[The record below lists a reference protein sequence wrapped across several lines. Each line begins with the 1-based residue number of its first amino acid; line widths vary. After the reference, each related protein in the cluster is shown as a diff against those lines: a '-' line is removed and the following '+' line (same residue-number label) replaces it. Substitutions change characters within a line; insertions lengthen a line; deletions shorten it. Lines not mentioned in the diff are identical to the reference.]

1 MAPFDDFEVVVP
13 ASTANMGPG
22 FDSLGMALNLFLR
35 LRFSHQD
42 RMEIVLRG
50 DQWKG
55 VPADG
60 RNLVIRVMRE
70 AFRRMGRKLPPFR
83 LEMESD
89 IPLMRGLGSSAAAV
103 VGGLL
108 AANHLLGG
116 PFSKEEILLE
126 ATRRE
131 GHPDNAAASLFGG
144 VVICSWDGE
153 RVYHVQGDP
162 PPLHVVTAVPSFS
175 LSTEQARKVL
185 PKSLPHPLAVLASSR
200 ANLLTAALLTGKWE
214 LLEVAMEDWFHQP
227 YRFPLVPGME
237 EVLADSRRHGA
248 LGVALSGAGPTLIAF
263 TREPERVGRFMKGV
277 FARHGISVRILSL
290 LPFAEGAT
298 VRLTI
303 GMGRSKFMG
312 NTEGVET

>member
-1 MAPFDDFEVVVP
+1 MEFNDFEVVVP

-35 LRFSHQD
+35 LRFSQQE
-42 RMEIVLRG
+42 RMEILLRG
-50 DQWKG
+50 DHWGG
-55 VPADG
+55 VPTDG
-60 RNLVIRVMRE
+60 RNLVVRVMRE
-70 AFRRMGRKLPPFR
+70 AFRRMGRTMPSFR

-108 AANHLLGG
+108 AANHLLGN
-116 PFSKEEILLE
+116 PWSQEDLLLQ
-126 ATRRE
+126 ATRLE
-131 GHPDNAAASLFGG
+131 GHPDNVAASLFGG
-144 VVICSWDGE
+144 VVVCSWDGE
-153 RVYHVQGDP
+153 RVHHIKAPP
-162 PPLHVVTAVPSFS
+162 PPLHVVAAIPSFP
-175 LSTEQARKVL
+175 LSTERAREVL
-185 PKSLPHPLAVLASSR
+185 PQNLPHSRAVLASSR
-200 ANLLTAALLTGKWE
+200 ANLLTAVLLTGKWD

-237 EVLADSRRHGA
+237 EVLAGSRRHGA

-263 TREPERVGRFMKGV
+263 AREPERVGRFMKEV
-277 FARHGISVRILSL
+277 FSRHGISVRILSL
-290 LPFAEGAT
+290 LPVEEGAS

-303 GMGRSKFMG
+303 GLGRSKFMG

>member
-1 MAPFDDFEVVVP
+1 
-13 ASTANMGPG
+13 
-22 FDSLGMALNLFLR
+22 
-35 LRFSHQD
+35 
-42 RMEIVLRG
+42 
-50 DQWKG
+50 
-55 VPADG
+55 
-60 RNLVIRVMRE
+60 
-70 AFRRMGRKLPPFR
+70 
-83 LEMESD
+83 
-89 IPLMRGLGSSAAAV
+89 
-103 VGGLL
+103 
-108 AANHLLGG
+108 
-116 PFSKEEILLE
+116 
-126 ATRRE
+126 
-131 GHPDNAAASLFGG
+131 
-144 VVICSWDGE
+144 
-153 RVYHVQGDP
+153 
-162 PPLHVVTAVPSFS
+162 
-175 LSTEQARKVL
+175 STEQARRVL
-185 PKSLPHPLAVLASSR
+185 PRSLPHSRAVLASSR
-200 ANLLTAALLTGKWE
+200 ANLLTAALLTGRWE